1 MIMLSLSSNSVTR
14 QVTCNKPKL
23 CEKYQNSKIENET
36 FRVVSKH
43 CDLAFKHE
51 ILNFIIKG
59 KSHACI
65 SKPKFPVFK
74 VAWKVCSKCNS
85 IDIMITKY
93 VTVVKNRKRFRS
105 NFWLSLAQKFIDSS
119 LKVRWWKRKLIFPSL
134 IDFCNRVVQKEIQF
148 LWKKSEELGNEH
160 DAIRKSMSRNFC
172 QHLVNGRLLKRG
184 QGHSHFFSWKCPKV

>member
-1 MIMLSLSSNSVTR
+1 MHASLNQNFQFS
-14 QVTCNKPKL
+14 KL
-23 CEKYQNSKIENET
+23 HEK
-36 FRVVSKH
+36 F
-43 CDLAFKHE
+43 
-51 ILNFIIKG
+51 
-59 KSHACI
+59 
-65 SKPKFPVFK
+65 
-74 VAWKVCSKCNS
+74 CSKCNS

-119 LKVRWWKRKLIFPSL
+119 LKVRWWKRKLIFPPL